1 MLIPKKR
8 TALDGKTWWCVYDLN
23 KHTFSTLIC
32 FGKYK
37 TKKDCLF
44 AINKK
49 IGATPNVAPIFLVKH
64 QYQIIF
70 KSCFQPNSHDIYTT
84 PKK

>member
-1 MLIPKKR
+1 MLIPNAHYSR
-8 TALDGKTWWCVYDLN
+8 SCQESWSALDGKVWWCVYDLN

-49 IGATPNVAPIFLVKH
+49 GGYL
-64 QYQIIF
+64 
-70 KSCFQPNSHDIYTT
+70 
-84 PKK
+84 

>member
-8 TALDGKTWWCVYDLN
+8 TALDGKVWWCVYDLT
-23 KHTFSTLIC
+23 KHTFSALIC

-49 IGATPNVAPIFLVKH
+49 GETNDKR
-64 QYQIIF
+64 
-70 KSCFQPNSHDIYTT
+70 
-84 PKK
+84 

>member
-8 TALDGKTWWCVYDLN
+8 TALDGKVWWCVYDLN

-49 IGATPNVAPIFLVKH
+49 EA
-64 QYQIIF
+64 
-70 KSCFQPNSHDIYTT
+70 IYDLSR
-84 PKK
+84 KES